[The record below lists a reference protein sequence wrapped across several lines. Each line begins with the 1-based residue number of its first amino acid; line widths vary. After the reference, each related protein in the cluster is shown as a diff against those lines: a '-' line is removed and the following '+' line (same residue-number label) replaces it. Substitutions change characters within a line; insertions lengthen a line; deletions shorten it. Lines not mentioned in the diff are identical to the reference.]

1 MSEEKQAIRQRAL
14 KFRDAIEPHPD
25 WADSAAKIFFETV
38 KPKPDAKIALYYPLG
53 KELDVFPLAEEL
65 WKRGNTCLLPVFG
78 KEDLEM
84 KFARWD
90 KATKLSPGTWDIP
103 MPEKPEFI
111 EPDILVVPL
120 VAFDQRGNRLG
131 HGKGYFD
138 ATLKALR
145 DQKQVLAVGYAY
157 AEQSV
162 IFGLPKE
169 PHDEKLDMVVTP
181 QRVFDFRP

>member
-1 MSEEKQAIRQRAL
+1 MGE
-14 KFRDAIEPHPD
+14 
-25 WADSAAKIFFETV
+25 
-38 KPKPDAKIALYYPLG
+38 G
-53 KELDVFPLAEEL
+53 
-65 WKRGNTCLLPVFG
+65 
-78 KEDLEM
+78 
-84 KFARWD
+84 D
-90 KATKLSPGTWDIP
+90 KAFPGTWDIP
-103 MPEKPEFI
+103 MPEKPDFMA
-111 EPDILVVPL
+111 PDILVVPL

-145 DQKQVLAVGYAY
+145 SYKSILAVGYAY

-169 PHDEKLDMVVTP
+169 AHDEKLDMVVTP